1 MADSSG
7 ALIYAMKELTT
18 ALRTHAG
25 GPIAGGSPLISGPS
39 GMPAGGKNMAEI
51 LDALNTN
58 IEKLTDV
65 TGKST
70 KATADNKDALTSHLK
85 SLEVLGSVLSL
96 AGPMLNQYAKY
107 AVSRPFEM
115 LGGTQAAVGA
125 RMMERERDTGQIVT
139 TALAAMALA
148 IPGIGML
155 LSGGIVGLGAAGGN
169 AILGRGL
176 FQQQAVKAGG
186 EEEAARM
193 ATERVMRARDSM
205 YLNYRLG
212 RLDVAGRGMRGMGG
226 NAAAD
231 VLAEMGLTGNESAD
245 VLARVQAA
253 GARGYS
259 RFDMGRARAIT
270 EMGIY
275 GQDIGANAQA
285 LQVGNRIGFG
295 EAELLRGA
303 RRTGFQLPEVT
314 QAAQMIRQQT
324 FMMGMGAGNQ
334 LFNAATNTTMG
345 QVLGPGAAVAG
356 ISQTAG
362 ATAAASTGDEA
373 ASMLL
378 FRQFMDANPGST
390 YLDFLEARSMK
401 ESSPKWRR
409 MMAQAAG
416 AFGGSQ
422 MMRIAGVGLGVFR
435 GAGREAVSTSQT
447 LLRQAAGM
455 GGAGEIM
462 GEAGAAPGSEAFRR
476 LGKSDLE
483 QSRAAAGQME
493 REFTGTIVRVT
504 DGLTDVAKSAKTM
517 SEATINSAKVME
529 KSVSSSAKILDQAIT
544 DFAKRHGIDIYREDT
559 NTEEK
564 R

>member
-1 MADSSG
+1 MADSS

-25 GPIAGGSPLISGPS
+25 GPVAGGSPLIAGPS

-70 KATADNKDALTSHLK
+70 KATSDNKDALTSHLK

-115 LGGTQAAVGA
+115 LGGTQAAVGG

-148 IPGIGML
+148 VPGIGML

-169 AILGRGL
+169 AMLGRGL
-176 FQQQAVKAGG
+176 FQPQAVRAAG
-186 EEEAARM
+186 EETAARM
-193 ATERVMRARDSM
+193 ATERVMQARDSM

-226 NAAAD
+226 NAGAD
-231 VLAEMGLTGNESAD
+231 VLAEMGLTGNEAAD
-245 VLARVQAA
+245 VMTRVQAA

-270 EMGIY
+270 EMGVY

-285 LQVGNRIGFG
+285 LQIGNRTGFS

-303 RRTGFQLPEVT
+303 RRTGFQLPEMA
-314 QAAQMIRQQT
+314 QAAQAARQQT

-345 QVLGPGAAVAG
+345 QILGPGAAMAG
-356 ISQTAG
+356 ISQAAG
-362 ATAAASTGDEA
+362 ATAAASAGDEA

-378 FRQFMDANPGST
+378 FRQFVDANPGST

-401 ESSPKWRR
+401 ESSPKWRK
-409 MMAQAAG
+409 MMAQASG
-416 AFGGSQ
+416 AYGGNQ
-422 MMRIAGVGLGVFR
+422 MMRIAGVGLGIFR

-462 GEAGAAPGSEAFRR
+462 GEAGGAPGSEAFRR

-493 REFTGTIVRVT
+493 REFGGTIVRVT
-504 DGLTDVAKSAKTM
+504 NGLTDVAKSAKTM
-517 SEATINSAKVME
+517 SDATINSAKVME
-529 KSVSSSAKILDQAIT
+529 KSVVSSANILDRAIT
-544 DFAKRHGIDIYREDT
+544 DFAKKHGVDIYRDDT
-559 NTEEK
+559 NTQEK
-564 R
+564 K